1 MGTKY
6 IGLKYDASMLDS
18 IRNAPMPLTKE
29 QEHFIENEMAGDE
42 AWLTSNK
49 WARSYERLIDFVTL
63 YRNKLIYRIFACRT
77 KIDRRKKDNGIR
89 VDIVEVLRGMEG
101 CAYAL
106 IKNINVNYMCGKDWK
121 AVYPGEVNKER
132 YLKYKP
138 LFFSNNWN
146 SNVEMVDYLDFA
158 IYLNCQGYT
167 VEDLIKMKP
176 ELKYSQIT
184 AHDNPIMFLA
194 KYDMCPGMEL
204 LRKLKFTRLQ
214 QSKLA
219 LNRLNKNDKGFQKFL
234 FQCAKLGYLN
244 EPYQIYSSYYKR
256 YKFDMSHWDDEQ
268 KYNAL
273 KIDILLNNREAT
285 YYWNHKEK
293 FDSSIYNLRE
303 LSLYLTRKG
312 IEFRFYKD
320 YYDLCIRVG
329 HDMRDQYWMYPND
342 FHKANQKVMAEYD
355 NVKKLNSKLKY
366 DYLKEVLVGM
376 EKEPMKIGGYD
387 VFITSDI
394 EKIKKQ
400 CDTLYQCLIRNDYIG
415 KVIQQEEI
423 LVFFWKDGEPKY
435 TAEVFYNGKVGQF
448 YGDERDR
455 TTCQAPEEMRTY
467 LAEFLKTIKLTKRK
481 VETKVKYFKG
491 FYSKK
496 DDGTFVGY
504 NNFEFVIGK
513 TYATQFDDET
523 IEKAGASGCNATN
536 KVFHFCESIEEIS
549 KHYAPNYYCEVEP
562 LGPVLDCNG
571 ALLTNKLK
579 IVREVQVDRI

>member
-6 IGLKYDASMLDS
+6 IGLKYDSSMLDA

-29 QEHFIENEMAGDE
+29 QEKFIENEMAGDE
-42 AWLTSNK
+42 AWLVSNK
-49 WARSYERLIDFVTL
+49 WAKASERLINFVTL
-63 YRNKLIYRIFACRT
+63 YRNKLIYRMFACRT
-77 KIDRRKKDNGIR
+77 KIDRRKKDNGLR

-106 IKNINVNYMCGKDWK
+106 TKNITVNYMCGKDWK
-121 AVYPGEVNKER
+121 AVYPGEVNRER
-132 YLKYKP
+132 FLKYKP
-138 LFFSNNWN
+138 LYFSNNWD
-146 SNVEMVDYLDFA
+146 SGVQMVDYLDFGL
-158 IYLNCQGYT
+158 YLQCQGYK
-167 VEDLIKMKP
+167 VEDLVVMKP

-184 AHDNPIMFLA
+184 PHDNPIMFLA
-194 KYDMCPGMEL
+194 KYNMCPGMEL
-204 LRKLKFTRLQ
+204 LRKLKFNKLQ

-234 FQCAKLGYLN
+234 FKCAEAGYIH
-244 EPYQIYSSYYKR
+244 EPYQTYSAYYKR
-256 YKFDMSHWDDEQ
+256 HKYDMSHWNEEL
-268 KYNAL
+268 KYQEL
-273 KIDILLNNREAT
+273 KIEILSHNKSASYSWNRE
-285 YYWNHKEK
+285 EK
-293 FDSSIYNLRE
+293 FDSTIYDLRE
-303 LSLYLTRKG
+303 LSLYLTRKD

-320 YYDLCIRVG
+320 YYDLCIKVG
-329 HDMRDQYWMYPND
+329 HNMEDPYWMYPND

-366 DYLKEVLVGM
+366 EYLKEVLVGM

-455 TTCQAPEEMRTY
+455 TTCQAPEELHQY
-467 LAEFLKTIKLTKRK
+467 LGEFLKTIELKKRK
-481 VETKVKYFKG
+481 VETKIKYFKG
-491 FYSKK
+491 FYDKK
-496 DDGTFVGY
+496 ADGTFVGW
-504 NNFEFVIGK
+504 NNYQFVIGGI
-513 TYATQFDDET
+513 YATEFDDAT
-523 IEKAGASGCNATN
+523 IERAGATGCNATN

-549 KHYAPNYYCEVEP
+549 KHYSPKYYCEVEP

-571 ALLTNKLK
+571 ALLTNKLR